1 MSFSKNEGGYRRPF
15 RIFPKIHPIWRSYP
29 SLMYITAPRFRG
41 MKYQGQCCH
50 QLLPAVFSSVFIFRL
65 DTLAV
70 WWWKDYVLLSN
81 GQIYKGKLDTRDLHK
96 ACVESL
102 LKNYFSC
109 SWKKSTKLIGPYICK
124 IEVFTSTMDWTN
136 LMCTSG
142 FVVSSPKIA
151 TEAETMPLQYR
162 QQHQQQHWYQY
173 QQQNQHQYQ
182 YNYDINAQGQITK
195 FGCKNSKSH
204 KNCRHNNIK
213 GQTFMMKP
221 GSDWKVSGGRESRK
235 ESYRGLVRGK

>member
-1 MSFSKNEGGYRRPF
+1 MLQILGTLHRAFWYKIVISGSRVYWPPPLRMVPISGNHVHAFLTIALVPPCIFWTITIIKNLHYMSFSKNEGGYRRPF

-102 LKNYFSC
+102 QKIIFLVLEKNPQNRMV
-109 SWKKSTKLIGPYICK
+109 LIFAK
-124 IEVFTSTMDWTN
+124 
-136 LMCTSG
+136 
-142 FVVSSPKIA
+142 
-151 TEAETMPLQYR
+151 
-162 QQHQQQHWYQY
+162 
-173 QQQNQHQYQ
+173 
-182 YNYDINAQGQITK
+182 
-195 FGCKNSKSH
+195 
-204 KNCRHNNIK
+204 
-213 GQTFMMKP
+213 
-221 GSDWKVSGGRESRK
+221 
-235 ESYRGLVRGK
+235 

>member
-1 MSFSKNEGGYRRPF
+1 MVPISGNHVHALVPRCIYSTISIIKNYNVCHFPKMRGGYRRPF
-15 RIFPKIHPIWRSYP
+15 RIFPEIHPIWRSYP

-102 LKNYFSC
+102 QKIIFLVLEKNPQNRMV
-109 SWKKSTKLIGPYICK
+109 LIFAK
-124 IEVFTSTMDWTN
+124 
-136 LMCTSG
+136 
-142 FVVSSPKIA
+142 
-151 TEAETMPLQYR
+151 
-162 QQHQQQHWYQY
+162 
-173 QQQNQHQYQ
+173 
-182 YNYDINAQGQITK
+182 
-195 FGCKNSKSH
+195 
-204 KNCRHNNIK
+204 
-213 GQTFMMKP
+213 
-221 GSDWKVSGGRESRK
+221 
-235 ESYRGLVRGK
+235 